1 MPARR
6 RRAKVRHSSRR
17 RRMDRRFA
25 PAHAIVGF
33 MLAALGILLL
43 DRPVAELVHS
53 TGIEGAW
60 LFRKGTQL
68 LDFVTGKH
76 VSKFLLGGVVFLA
89 GVALAASPR
98 RRDAGRAALYV
109 GTTQLLATLL
119 AGVGKPLFGRLR
131 PFEQF
136 AQPRWD
142 TGWFVDGSAFP
153 SGHAG
158 FYFGLCLPL
167 ACLFP
172 KWCWPLLG
180 VAWFIGVGRIVGAD
194 HFVSDVG
201 ASIALA
207 GLLAWAL
214 RPIAAAPVE
223 VAGKASPQ

>member
-76 VSKFLLGGVVFLA
+76 VSKFLLGGVVF
-89 GVALAASPR
+89 
-98 RRDAGRAALYV
+98 
-109 GTTQLLATLL
+109 L